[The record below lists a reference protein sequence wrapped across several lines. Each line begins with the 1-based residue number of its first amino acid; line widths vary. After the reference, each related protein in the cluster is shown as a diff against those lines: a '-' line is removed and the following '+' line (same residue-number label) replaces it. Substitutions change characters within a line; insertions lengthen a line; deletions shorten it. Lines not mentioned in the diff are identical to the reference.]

1 MKHYKI
7 LLAILFIAALLLAGC
22 SSGAEDTGEVALKV
36 TGNVASEKGWSEAKI
51 KAMDTIDTDYTN
63 KDGVT
68 STYTGALI
76 TDLLAEAKPNADAT
90 TVTFVANDGYTA
102 EVTLEELNAC
112 PNCIVSPM
120 DDGGFRIVMPD
131 FSSKLQV
138 KGVVEIQ
145 VK

>member
-1 MKHYKI
+1 MKHFKI
-7 LLAILFIAALLLAGC
+7 LLTFLFIAAWLLAGC
-22 SSGAEDTGEVALKV
+22 SSGAGDTGEVALKV

-51 KAMDTIDTDYTN
+51 KAMDTIEVEYTN
-63 KDGVT
+63 KDGET
-68 STYTGALI
+68 NPYTGVLI
-76 TDLLAEAKPNADAT
+76 VNLLAEAKPNADAT
-90 TVTFVANDGYTA
+90 AVVLVADDGYTA
-102 EVTLEELNAC
+102 EVTLEELNTC
-112 PNCIVSPM
+112 LNCIVSPM